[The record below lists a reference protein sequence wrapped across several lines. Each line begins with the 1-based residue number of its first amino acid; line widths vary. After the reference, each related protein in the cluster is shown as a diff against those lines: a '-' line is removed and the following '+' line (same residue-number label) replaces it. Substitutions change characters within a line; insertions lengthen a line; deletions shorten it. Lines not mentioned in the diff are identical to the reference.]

1 MRVNIISNY
10 RPKTGLMQDVG
21 ILRGILVAAYGEDI
35 KMNRVHHMMPEC
47 PEAEVNIFLEVINP
61 ALFTFAG
68 KNIWIPNAEW
78 TYRTWTEYI
87 PMLDEIW
94 CKTTECTDIFKQYS
108 SKVRYIGWSSIDKVW
123 DPVKHKKNY
132 HKAIV
137 PVGKNIFRNPKPIL
151 QAYFRIFTTNPKLY
165 SRLPALNIVYD
176 PSVIKFHVPEE
187 IKAKIHLRDKV
198 LGETEYDD
206 LLRECGLCICLSAC
220 EGFGHAV
227 NECLSVGCNVLLS
240 PIRPFLE
247 DLVGP
252 VGDLS
257 PLGLNPGSFYGEKSD
272 SIEQV
277 ECIGV
282 MVDTNVHS
290 VMDALEEYVD
300 TDLKIK
306 RAGSEFMR
314 QVYEANHKKWISN
327 FKEYLTS
334 LKFEPYSLNATLP
347 KEADLPDISIVTI
360 TKDRRKFMPLAK
372 YSYMMQ
378 SYPEDKL
385 EWVIVDDGDD
395 PIEDTLFGVPNV
407 KYVKCEKMSVADKR
421 NLGIKEAMYDIIC
434 MMDDDDVYPNNSIL
448 QRVAMLLKEP
458 VKQCVFSTTIPCYDI
473 TKYSSFM
480 NVPPITL
487 PMSQR
492 VSEATLG
499 FTKKFWEERQFQSG
513 VQIAEADAFIRGRE
527 QMCREISPQEV
538 IVSLVHPLNT
548 SSRRAPEMKE
558 PNGCHYGF
566 NEKLFALV
574 SELGADLIAKELA

>member
-1 MRVNIISNY
+1 MRVNIVSNY

-21 ILRGILVAAYGEDI
+21 ILRGILIAAYGEDV
-35 KMNRVHHMMPEC
+35 KMNRVYHMLPEC
-47 PEAEVNIFLEVINP
+47 PEAEVNIFLEVVNP

-68 KNIWIPNAEW
+68 KNIWIPNVEW
-78 TYRTWTEYI
+78 TYRNWTDYI
-87 PMLDEIW
+87 PMFDEIW
-94 CKTTECTDIFKQYS
+94 CKTTECTEIFKQYTTH
-108 SKVRYIGWSSIDKVW
+108 VRYIGWTSIDKVW

-132 HKAIV
+132 YKAIV

-151 QAYFRIFTTNPKLY
+151 QAYYRMFNTKPTIY
-165 SRLPALNIVYD
+165 ARLPTLNIVYD
-176 PSVIKFHVPEE
+176 PSVIQFHVPDE
-187 IKAKIHLRDKV
+187 IKAKVHLHDKV

-227 NECLSVGCNVLLS
+227 NEALSVGCNVLLS

-252 VGDLS
+252 VGVH
-257 PLGLNPGSFYGEKSD
+257 PGSLYGEKSD
-272 SIEQV
+272 SIEQI
-277 ECIGV
+277 ECIGL
-282 MVDTNVHS
+282 MVDTNVYS
-290 VMDALEEYVD
+290 VMDALEQYVD
-300 TDLKIK
+300 TDLKTK
-306 RAGSEFMR
+306 RAGSECMR
-314 QVYEANHKKWISN
+314 QVYERNHKTWVDN
-327 FKEYLTS
+327 FKEYLVS
-334 LKFEPYSLNATLP
+334 LTFEPYCLNATLP
-347 KEADLPDISIVTI
+347 KEADLPDVSIVTI

-395 PIEDTLFGVPNV
+395 PIEDTLFGIPNV

-421 NLGIKEAMYDIIC
+421 NLGVKEAMYDIVC

-458 VKQCVFSTTIPCYDI
+458 KRGCVFCTTIPCYDI

-492 VSEATLG
+492 VSEATLA
-499 FTKKFWEERQFQSG
+499 FTRTFWEERTFQSG
-513 VQIAEADAFIRGRE
+513 VQIAEADAFIRDRE

-538 IVSLVHPLNT
+538 IVSLIHPLNT
-548 SSRRAPEMKE
+548 SSRKTPDMKE

-574 SELGADLIAKELA
+574 SDIGEDLHAKELA

>member
-21 ILRGILVAAYGEDI
+21 ILRGILSAVYGEDI

-47 PEAEVNIFLEVINP
+47 PEAEVNIFLEVVNP
-61 ALFTFAG
+61 ALFPFASR
-68 KNIWIPNAEW
+68 NIWIPNVEW
-78 TYRTWTEYI
+78 TYRSWTDYI
-87 PMLDEIW
+87 PMFDEIW
-94 CKTTECTDIFKQYS
+94 CKTHECLDIFTKYTE
-108 SKVRYIGWSSIDKVW
+108 KARYIGWTSIDKVW

-132 HKAIV
+132 YKAIV

-151 QAYFRIFTTNPKLY
+151 QAYFRILINDPKMY
-165 SRLPALNIVYD
+165 AKLPALNIVYD
-176 PSVIKFHVPEE
+176 PEVIKFHVPDE
-187 IKAKIHLRDKV
+187 IKSKVHLHDKV

-206 LLRECGLCICLSAC
+206 LIRECGLCICLSAC

-227 NECLSVGCNVLLS
+227 NEALSVGCNFILS
-240 PIRPFLE
+240 PIRPFKE
-247 DLVGP
+247 DLIGEVQVG
-252 VGDLS
+252 VY
-257 PLGLNPGSFYGEKSD
+257 YGEQSAQID
-272 SIEQV
+272 QV
-277 ECIGV
+277 ECIGI
-282 MVDTNVHS
+282 MVDTS
-290 VMDALEEYVD
+290 VFSIMDILEEYID
-300 TDLKIK
+300 TPLKSK
-306 RAGSEFMR
+306 QGGSKFLREL
-314 QVYEANHKKWISN
+314 YEANHKKWVDGM
-327 FKEYLTS
+327 KEYLS
-334 LKFEPYSLNATLP
+334 GLKVEPYSVTATLP
-347 KEADLPDISIVTI
+347 KEDSLPDISIVTI
-360 TKDRRKFMPLAK
+360 TKDRRIFMPLAK
-372 YSYMMQ
+372 YSYMIQ
-378 SYPEDKL
+378 SYPESKL

-407 KYVKCEKMSVADKR
+407 KYVKCDKMSVADKR
-421 NLGIKEAMYDIIC
+421 NLGVQNAMYDIVC
-434 MMDDDDVYPNNSIL
+434 MMDDDDVYPNNSVL

-458 VKQCVFSTTIPCYDI
+458 KRECVFCTTIPSYDI
-473 TKYSSFM
+473 CKYSSFM

-513 VQIAEADAFIRGRE
+513 TQIAEADTFIHGRE

-538 IVSLVHPLNT
+538 IVSLVHPLTT

-574 SELGADLIAKELA
+574 SEIGEDLKAKQLA

>member
-1 MRVNIISNY
+1 MRINIVSNY

-47 PEAEVNIFLEVINP
+47 PEAEVNIFLEVVNP
-61 ALFTFAG
+61 ALFSFAAR
-68 KNIWIPNAEW
+68 NIWIPNAEW
-78 TYRTWTEYI
+78 TYRAWTDYI
-87 PMLDEIW
+87 PMFDEIW
-94 CKTTECTDIFKQYS
+94 CKTTECLDIFTKYTPNT
-108 SKVRYIGWSSIDKVW
+108 RYIGWTSIDKVW
-123 DPVKHKKNY
+123 DPIKHKKNY
-132 HKAIV
+132 YKAIV

-151 QAYFRIFTTNPKLY
+151 QAYFRILNSDPKIY
-165 SRLPALNIVYD
+165 TKLPVLNIVYD
-176 PSVIKFHVPEE
+176 SSVIQFHVPDE
-187 IKAKIHLRDKV
+187 IKSKVHLHDK
-198 LGETEYDD
+198 LLTDTEYDD
-206 LLRECGLCICLSAC
+206 LLRECGLCICISAC

-227 NECLSVGCNVLLS
+227 NEALTVGCNVLLS
-240 PIRPFLE
+240 PIRPFIE
-247 DLVGP
+247 NIVGSG
-252 VGDLS
+252 V
-257 PLGLNPGSFYGEKSD
+257 NPGSFYGEVSEKID
-272 SIEQV
+272 QV
-277 ECIGV
+277 DCIAT
-282 MVDTNVHS
+282 MIDTSVHS
-290 VMDALEEYVD
+290 IMDALEAYVD
-300 TDLKIK
+300 TDLKTK
-306 RAGSEFMR
+306 RLGSEFMR
-314 QVYEANHKKWISN
+314 TVYEVNHKKWVGDMKS
-327 FKEYLTS
+327 YLS
-334 LKFEPYSLNATLP
+334 GLKFEPYSLNSTLP
-347 KEADLPDISIVTI
+347 KEDILPDVSIVTI

-372 YSYMMQ
+372 YSYMIQ
-378 SYPEDKL
+378 SYPESKL

-407 KYVKCEKMSVADKR
+407 KYVKCDKMNIADKR
-421 NLGIKEAMYDIIC
+421 NLGVKEAMYDFVC

-458 VKQCVFSTTIPCYDI
+458 SKECVFCTTIPSYDI
-473 TKYSSFM
+473 CKYSSFM

-499 FTKKFWEERQFQSG
+499 FTRKFWDERKFQSG

-548 SSRRAPEMKE
+548 SSRRMPEMKE

-574 SELGADLIAKELA
+574 SEIGEDLKVKELA

>member
-1 MRVNIISNY
+1 
-10 RPKTGLMQDVG
+10 
-21 ILRGILVAAYGEDI
+21 
-35 KMNRVHHMMPEC
+35 
-47 PEAEVNIFLEVINP
+47 
-61 ALFTFAG
+61 
-68 KNIWIPNAEW
+68 
-78 TYRTWTEYI
+78 
-87 PMLDEIW
+87 
-94 CKTTECTDIFKQYS
+94 
-108 SKVRYIGWSSIDKVW
+108 
-123 DPVKHKKNY
+123 
-132 HKAIV
+132 
-137 PVGKNIFRNPKPIL
+137 
-151 QAYFRIFTTNPKLY
+151 
-165 SRLPALNIVYD
+165 
-176 PSVIKFHVPEE
+176 
-187 IKAKIHLRDKV
+187 
-198 LGETEYDD
+198 
-206 LLRECGLCICLSAC
+206 
-220 EGFGHAV
+220 
-227 NECLSVGCNVLLS
+227 
-240 PIRPFLE
+240 
-247 DLVGP
+247 
-252 VGDLS
+252 
-257 PLGLNPGSFYGEKSD
+257 
-272 SIEQV
+272 
-277 ECIGV
+277 
-282 MVDTNVHS
+282 
-290 VMDALEEYVD
+290 
-300 TDLKIK
+300 
-306 RAGSEFMR
+306 
-314 QVYEANHKKWISN
+314 
-327 FKEYLTS
+327 
-334 LKFEPYSLNATLP
+334 
-347 KEADLPDISIVTI
+347 VTI

-407 KYVKCEKMSVADKR
+407 KYVKCDKMSVADKR
-421 NLGIKEAMYDIIC
+421 NLGVKEAMYDIVC

>member
-1 MRVNIISNY
+1 MRVNIVSNY

-21 ILRGILVAAYGEDI
+21 ILRGILIAAYGEDV
-35 KMNRVHHMMPEC
+35 KMNRVHYMLPEC
-47 PEAEVNIFLEVINP
+47 PEAEVNIFLEVVNP

-68 KNIWIPNAEW
+68 RNIWIPNAEW
-78 TYRTWTEYI
+78 TYRSWTTYI
-87 PMLDEIW
+87 PMFDEIW
-94 CKTTECTDIFKQYS
+94 CKTTECTEIFKQYT
-108 SKVRYIGWSSIDKVW
+108 SKVRYIGWTSIDKVW

-132 HKAIV
+132 YKAIV

-151 QAYFRIFTTNPKLY
+151 QAYYRILSSDPKLY
-165 SRLPALNIVYD
+165 AKLPALNIVYD
-176 PSVIKFHVPEE
+176 PSVIEFHVPDE
-187 IKAKIHLRDKV
+187 IKAKVHLHNKV

-220 EGFGHAV
+220 EGFGHAI
-227 NECLSVGCNVLLS
+227 NEALSVGCNFILS
-240 PIRPFLE
+240 PIRPFKE
-247 DLVGP
+247 DIIGEVQAG
-252 VGDLS
+252 VY
-257 PLGLNPGSFYGEKSD
+257 YGEQSAQID
-272 SIEQV
+272 QV
-277 ECIGV
+277 ECIGS
-282 MVDTNVHS
+282 MVDTSVYS

-300 TDLKIK
+300 TPLKSK
-306 RAGSEFMR
+306 QVGSKFLREL
-314 QVYEANHKKWISN
+314 YEANHKKWVDN
-327 FKEYLTS
+327 FKEYLVS
-334 LKFEPYSLNATLP
+334 LKFEPYSMNATLP
-347 KEADLPDISIVTI
+347 KESDLPDVSIVTI

-372 YSYMMQ
+372 YSYLIQ
-378 SYPEDKL
+378 SYPEDKI

-407 KYVKCEKMSVADKR
+407 KYVWCKKMSVADKR
-421 NLGIKEAMYDIIC
+421 NLGVQSAMYDIIC
-434 MMDDDDVYPNNSIL
+434 MLDDDDVYPNNSIL

-458 VKQCVFSTTIPCYDI
+458 KKECVFCTTIPCYDI
-473 TKYSSFM
+473 KKYSSFM

-499 FTKKFWEERQFQSG
+499 FTRKFWEERKFQSG
-513 VQIAEADAFIRGRE
+513 VQIAEADAFIRDRE

-548 SSRRAPEMKE
+548 SSRKTPEMKE

-574 SELGADLIAKELA
+574 SQIGEDLIAKELA